1 MSPSMALPTPPS
13 PAPGSEQA
21 LAGQAHS
28 RGSAEI
34 SRSQA
39 GQEAHAQPCTHTHTH
54 GVMSEGAVC
63 QQHILQHF
71 SLLANQLL
79 KEELPAP
86 GQLSPPARLSCA
98 AEEGSGL
105 GTAAALRGALSAPSF
120 IIH

>member
-1 MSPSMALPTPPS
+1 MALPTPPS
-13 PAPGSEQA
+13 PFQGFLSTRL
-21 LAGQAHS
+21 LARHARGGARRSGRARQVRKRTQGRAH
-28 RGSAEI
+28 
-34 SRSQA
+34 
-39 GQEAHAQPCTHTHTH
+39 THTHTH
-54 GVMSEGAVC
+54 RVMSEGAVC

-86 GQLSPPARLSCA
+86 GQRSPPARLSCA